1 MKRVYIAAA
10 SLALA
15 ASAALIRRGASSS
28 FLAKDLR
35 RRVILPQER

>member
-1 MKRVYIAAA
+1 MKRGVIAAA
-10 SLALA
+10 NLALA
-15 ASAALIRRGASSS
+15 TSATLIGEASSSS